1 MLRQVWSAS
10 VARFSAPDDAARG
23 FGMTAGICAR
33 WCCRPWPERK
43 LQRGKPIGHVTEHV
57 PTSGRATALDN
68 CQRVVTW
75 PSNGHVLIGAAM
87 RGAAPPT
94 TLCFAVYSL
103 CKWLTFGPHE
113 LEQNIPCRRGK
124 DRDTLAAFACYSQL
138 VVAPVPLCQFGTG
151 DFFLS
156 QFELFRKSVSW
167 IHAVPAGASAQPSP
181 STADKSLT
189 IVDDRV
195 TRRR

>member
-1 MLRQVWSAS
+1 M
-10 VARFSAPDDAARG
+10 
-23 FGMTAGICAR
+23 I
-33 WCCRPWPERK
+33 
-43 LQRGKPIGHVTEHV
+43 PIGVAIDTGV
-57 PTSGRATALDN
+57 PR
-68 CQRVVTW
+68 
-75 PSNGHVLIGAAM
+75 
-87 RGAAPPT
+87 T

-103 CKWLTFGPHE
+103 CNWLTFALHE
-113 LEQNIPCRRGK
+113 LAQNIPCRRGK

-156 QFELFRKSVSW
+156 LFELLRQSVSW
-167 IHAVPAGASAQPSP
+167 IHAVPAGASPQTSP

-195 TRRR
+195 TGRR